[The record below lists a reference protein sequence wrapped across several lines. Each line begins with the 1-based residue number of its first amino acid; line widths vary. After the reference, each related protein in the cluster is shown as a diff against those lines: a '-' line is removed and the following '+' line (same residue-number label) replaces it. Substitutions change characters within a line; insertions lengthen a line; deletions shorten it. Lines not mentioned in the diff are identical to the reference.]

1 MERTGRC
8 KTKSNPDESNY
19 DYQKRAQKTKYKNNP
34 EYTAKCKMKY
44 YKKLYRD
51 NEDFNKILETHKN
64 VLELLPN
71 VIRFHGLYK
80 IDKINSKFLELN

>member
-1 MERTGRC
+1 MERTFGRP
-8 KTKSNPDESNY
+8 KTLSRLDESNY

-34 EYTAKCKMKY
+34 EYNAKCKLKY

-64 VLELLPN
+64 VLELLPDI
-71 VIRFHGLYK
+71 IRFHGLYK
-80 IDKINSKFLELN
+80 IDKITKSLENL